1 MITLYT
7 FGPAFDLPDPSPF
20 VTKALMLLKLAGLP
34 FTEDRSGF
42 RKAPK
47 GKLPYID
54 DGGVIVADSTLIR
67 FHIEKT
73 YGFDFDKG
81 LSKEQQATAWA
92 VEKMCEDHLYW
103 AMLDARW
110 LDDANFA
117 KGPAL
122 FFKRAPAPIRPFVIR
137 MVRGKVR
144 KSLAAHGIGRHS
156 QAEIDD
162 LARRDIEALATLLGD
177 KPCLLSQ
184 EPTGVD
190 ATAFAFIAGSLCKRF
205 ETKLRTAAEAHA
217 NLVAY
222 RDRML
227 ARFFP
232 DFRKSA

>member
-42 RKAPK
+42 GKAPK

-110 LDDANFA
+110 LD
-117 KGPAL
+117 
-122 FFKRAPAPIRPFVIR
+122 
-137 MVRGKVR
+137 
-144 KSLAAHGIGRHS
+144 
-156 QAEIDD
+156 
-162 LARRDIEALATLLGD
+162 
-177 KPCLLSQ
+177 
-184 EPTGVD
+184 
-190 ATAFAFIAGSLCKRF
+190 
-205 ETKLRTAAEAHA
+205 
-217 NLVAY
+217 
-222 RDRML
+222 
-227 ARFFP
+227 
-232 DFRKSA
+232 